1 MPNLFSKPG
10 CEDDCECVYRSVDA
24 AE

>member
-10 CEDDCECVYRSVDA
+10 CENDFECVYRSVDA